1 MPDRVDP
8 AKYYSREDVAREI
21 AEWLDRRW
29 AAAALESGGW
39 LRWRGDAPLRV
50 TGPGD
55 VLDLARAGARSFFGT
70 IEVFRRLETEYD
82 VIDGY
87 QFNVEGASSF
97 VDIDILEDERVGEAW
112 VHAIEAARAIAEWLE
127 KRAPGAVYLL
137 WSGAGVHV
145 RVCWKPLARAAQKS
159 GVDPLYA
166 AYIAAEASIRA
177 VRDRLESIVGASG
190 LVKVENVVS
199 RNRLF
204 TAPLSLHRRLDMVA
218 VAFKP
223 SEAGLFTL
231 SWASPESYRHD
242 PEAWRSAL
250 EGEAYDLVSYALE
263 TLGRGPVERTVIAP
277 ERPPRR
283 RARLPARPAG
293 VKIGRFPVMALL
305 QAARYYV
312 LNRDLEKAKSFGLNR
327 AIFYAWAKYYGPAR
341 SAARRLASAGAAYAR
356 RYGAREARSYRLE
369 KVPGMREEAPVSP
382 DGWFVMGGIEQR
394 PEDFDRHVARRFEEA
409 GIPFE
414 EAWRAAVEY
423 VSRFPPSVLRDPRL
437 FYERVYLPVR
447 DNFERV
453 LAAEPVRPRLLESR
467 RREERREPRQEKRR
481 QKTLLDWL
489 GGEEEDRTP

>member
-8 AKYYSREDVAREI
+8 AAYYSREEVAREI
-21 AEWLDRRW
+21 AEWLERRW

-39 LRWRGDAPLRV
+39 IRWRGDAPLRV
-50 TGPGD
+50 AGPGD
-55 VLDLARAGARSFFGT
+55 VAELARAGARSFFGT

-87 QFNVEGASSF
+87 HFNVEGASSF
-97 VDIDILEDERVGEAW
+97 IDIDVLDEERVGEAW
-112 VHAIEAARAIAEWLE
+112 VHALEAARVVAEWLE
-127 KRAPGAVYLL
+127 RLAPGSVYLL

-145 RVCWKPLARAAQKS
+145 RVCWKPLARAAEKS

-166 AYIAAEASIRA
+166 AYVSAEAAIRA
-177 VRDRLESIVGASG
+177 VRGRLEEIVRESG

-231 SWASPESYRHD
+231 SWASPEAYRHD

-250 EGEAYDLVSYALE
+250 EGEAYDLVRHALE

-277 ERPPRR
+277 EHPRR
-283 RARLPARPAG
+283 RARPTARPAAAR
-293 VKIGRFPVMALL
+293 IGRFPVMALL

-312 LNRDLEKAKSFGLNR
+312 LNRDLDKAKSFGLNR

-369 KVPGMREEAPVSP
+369 RVPGMREEAPVSP
-382 DGWFVMGGIEQR
+382 DGWYVMGGIEQR

-453 LAAEPVRPRLLESR
+453 LAAEPVKPSPLREKRPGGSVP
-467 RREERREPRQEKRR
+467 RREERKQR
-481 QKTLLDWL
+481 TLLDWL
-489 GGEEEDRTP
+489 GGDEDRTP